1 MLIKFRTAFSGQ
13 LDRFWLRFNN
23 FKKGC
28 ENVGN
33 VKTFALLK
41 YLHEKF
47 FENIAFIFYLPTV
60 D

>member
-1 MLIKFRTAFSGQ
+1 MLLKFRTAFSGQ
-13 LDRFWLRFNN
+13 LDRFWLRFIS

-33 VKTFALLK
+33 FKTLLK
-41 YLHEKF
+41 YLY
-47 FENIAFIFYLPTV
+47 ENIAFIFYLPPV